1 MEKVA
6 KISKLYGSEGEAV
19 LNLLSTFPE
28 SISLDEPI
36 FIKVN
41 SLNVPLYFEK
51 FERRGRTGAIVKF
64 ADIDTERRITEFVG
78 SDLLLA
84 QENEDVSDEF
94 FMEDLIGFR
103 VEIITDKE
111 PLRALLSDYIDND
124 INPLFEIQINEREA
138 LIPAVEEFIHSIDF
152 DNQII
157 RFSLPEGLLEL

>member
-28 SISLDEPI
+28 SIALDEPI

-78 SDLLLA
+78 ADLLLA
-84 QENEDVSDEF
+84 QEDEDVSDEF
-94 FMEDLIGFR
+94 FMEDLIGFQ
-103 VEIITDKE
+103 VEIITDNE
-111 PLRALLSDYIDND
+111 PLRALMLDYIDND
-124 INPLFEIQINEREA
+124 INPLFEIQIDEREV

-152 DNQII
+152 DNHII
-157 RFSLPEGLLEL
+157 RFSLPEGLIEL